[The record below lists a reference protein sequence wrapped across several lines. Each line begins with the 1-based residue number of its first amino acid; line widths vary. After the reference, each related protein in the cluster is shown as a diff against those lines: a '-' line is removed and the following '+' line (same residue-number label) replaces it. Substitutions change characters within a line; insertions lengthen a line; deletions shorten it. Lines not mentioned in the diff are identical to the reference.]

1 MSNFKKIAIQSLD
14 KECPVQI
21 EADFNPKELSFE
33 KSAGWTE
40 ESGGKGLDFP
50 NLQFTNGKAIKM
62 SVELLF
68 DAYEKDNKDV
78 RPTIS
83 SLMKLV
89 HVCEALERPPV
100 VQVVWN
106 SSDVL
111 FSGGKFFG
119 VVESVSTKYTMFTSD
134 GIPCRA
140 TATVSMTQAEKIS
153 NEGSATLSVFE
164 YIAKE
169 WTNASDIT
177 DEDMEAILENDPD
190 FKIENAQF
198 PLKME
203 FVQRRSEKKPSS
215 ETSSSDDQ

>member
-1 MSNFKKIAIQSLD
+1 MSKFKKIAIQSLD
-14 KECPVQI
+14 PECPVKI

-68 DAYEKDNKDV
+68 DAYEKDTKDV
-78 RPTIS
+78 RPVITN
-83 SLMKLV
+83 LMQLV
-89 HVCEALERPPV
+89 HVCEPLERPPV

-111 FSGGKFFG
+111 FNGGKFIG
-119 VVESVSTKYTMFTSD
+119 VVESISTKYTMFTSD

-140 TATVSMTQAEKIS
+140 TATISMTQADKIAYS
-153 NEGSATLSVFE
+153 EAGSFVSFE
-164 YIAKE
+164 YTEKT
-169 WTNASDIT
+169 WDNASDIKE
-177 DEDMEAILENDPD
+177 EDMEAILKEDPD
-190 FKIENAQF
+190 FKIENANF
-198 PLKME
+198 PLSMNV
-203 FVQRRSEKKPSS
+203 VQRKS
-215 ETSSSDDQ
+215 

>member
-1 MSNFKKIAIQSLD
+1 MSKFKKIAIQSLD
-14 KECPVQI
+14 PECPVKI

-68 DAYEKDNKDV
+68 DAYEKDSKDV
-78 RPTIS
+78 RPVITN
-83 SLMKLV
+83 LMQLV
-89 HVCEALERPPV
+89 HVCEPLERPPV

-111 FSGGKFFG
+111 FNGGKFIG
-119 VVESVSTKYTMFTSD
+119 VVESISTKYTMFTSD

-140 TATVSMTQAEKIS
+140 TATISLTQADK
-153 NEGSATLSVFE
+153 LSFSGAAEVSTYE
-164 YIAKE
+164 YVAKE
-169 WTNASDIT
+169 WNNASDIT
-177 DEDMEAILENDPD
+177 EDDMEAIMKEDPD
-190 FKIENAQF
+190 FKIENANF

-203 FVQRRSEKKPSS
+203 VVRRGSEKKSNI
-215 ETSSSDDQ
+215 SSSAE